1 MHGCKNV
8 RQDVN
13 RIVCN
18 GYVCDVS
25 HKKRCVF
32 YLLCGSFYCVFAQIE
47 RESVVGAFCNG
58 LREIS
63 LSAAGVEHRSED
75 KRTQCLTQAFVIV
88 FSEKV
93 SPGCNHFGIVSASRT
108 VTRQQVYISLFCN
121 IENVTFFADK
131 TLFRFFQ
138 RLSANGADKNFAS
151 HFPFFRFSRSRRS
164 FSRRMS
170 TWANWI
176 FANSYIRREQSLS

>member
-1 MHGCKNV
+1 MHGCKNM
-8 RQDVN
+8 RQDVY
-13 RIVCN
+13 RSIGN
-18 GYVCDVS
+18 GYICDVS

-32 YLLCGSFYCVFAQIE
+32 YLLCGSFYRVFAQIE

-63 LSAAGVEHRSED
+63 LSAAGIEHRSED

-93 SPGCNHFGIVSASRT
+93 SPGCNHFGIVSATRT
-108 VTRQQVYISLFCN
+108 VACQQVDISLFCN
-121 IENVTFFADK
+121 VENVPLFADK

-138 RLSANGADKNFAS
+138 RLSANGADKNFT
-151 HFPFFRFSRSRRS
+151 HFRLFLFSRSRRS
-164 FSRRMS
+164 FSRRIS